1 MERLRVLFLC
11 TGNSARSQMAEGL
24 LRKLSRGRV
33 DVFSAGSSPKAE
45 VHPLAAD
52 VLSTRFQVDTDDL
65 VPKHLD
71 RFVGQ
76 VFDYVIT
83 VCDRTAETCPTF
95 PGDPERIHWSFE
107 DPAACEDEDVRRR
120 AFELVANGLAA
131 RMRIWMALP
140 AVHRRLDAAEEHRRD
155 RDPTP
160 SRW

>member
-1 MERLRVLFLC
+1 MDRLRVLFLC

-33 DVFSAGSSPKAE
+33 DVCSAGSSPKGE

-52 VLSTRFQVDTDDL
+52 VLKTRFQVNTDDL
-65 VPKHLD
+65 FPKHLN

-76 VFDYVIT
+76 FFDYVIT

-107 DPAACEDEDVRRR
+107 DPAACEDEEARRR

-131 RMRIWMALP
+131 RLRIWMALP
-140 AVHRRLDAAEEHRRD
+140 AVHRRLDAAKE
-155 RDPTP
+155 
-160 SRW
+160 

>member
-33 DVFSAGSSPKAE
+33 DVFSAGSSPKTE
-45 VHPLAAD
+45 VHPLATDA
-52 VLSTRFQVDTDDL
+52 LRSRFQADTDDL
-65 VPKHLD
+65 YPKHLN

-95 PGDPERIHWSFE
+95 PGDPERIHWSFD
-107 DPAACEDEDVRRR
+107 DPAACEDEEARRR

-140 AVHRRLDAAEEHRRD
+140 AVQRRLDAAKE
-155 RDPTP
+155 
-160 SRW
+160 